1 MACCEVVL
9 RKAHRQQDV
18 FLCGGE
24 SAMPCAESGKQ
35 KMPIAATMAM
45 MHKLARALEISPGNT
60 ICTTCAYTTGVWP
73 KGQQSKLVVHEEIPL
88 VQCPWQNPDDWSL
101 AQKKCKSHIPS
112 LS

>member
-24 SAMPCAESGKQ
+24 SAMSCAESGKP
-35 KMPIAATMAM
+35 KMPIAATMAI
-45 MHKLARALEISPGNT
+45 MHKLARVLGIGPGNT
-60 ICTTCAYTTGVWP
+60 ICASCAYTTGVWP
-73 KGQQSKLVVHEEIPL
+73 KGEQSELFVHEGIPL
-88 VQCPWQNPDDWSL
+88 VRCPWQNPDDWSL
-101 AQKKCKSHIPS
+101 APKKCGSHCPS